1 MFDKYKD
8 IIGLNY
14 LRYAI
19 IRSKQFTEFNF
30 SNKAGKGKLKQ
41 ITIDT
46 PIDCSGKID
55 IDKQKEIIDKDI
67 QVWEIKID
75 IIEKNKK
82 YFVYVNYYLS

>member
-1 MFDKYKD
+1 MWLLHNTGHFSLSEKVIPLILFDKYKD

-67 QVWEIKID
+67 QV
-75 IIEKNKK
+75 
-82 YFVYVNYYLS
+82 